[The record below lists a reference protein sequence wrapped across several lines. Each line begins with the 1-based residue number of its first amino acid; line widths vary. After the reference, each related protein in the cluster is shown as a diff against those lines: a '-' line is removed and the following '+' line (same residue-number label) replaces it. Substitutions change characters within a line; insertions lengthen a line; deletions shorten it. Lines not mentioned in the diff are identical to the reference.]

1 MKEKVLAHLGSLMG
15 GLVHNLNT
23 PLMWIMG
30 RAQLIQSRN
39 DKLDGFKDLTEE
51 SLSTLKEK
59 NGKDIHSIQEGA
71 DKIDHILKSLGYKI
85 QMINEGY
92 TSIELRE
99 YLEMELNFL
108 MADMRFK
115 HETKREVNIDS
126 RSCYVRSD
134 YCALSYAFIGIINTI
149 MSSTEKGRSMQVAL
163 DNGTIRI
170 GCPELALSPEV
181 KQEVDNFCCGLKKC
195 ADVAIDGTNGFEV
208 SLWIKDN
215 A

>member
-1 MKEKVLAHLGSLMG
+1 MKEKVLAHIGSLMG

-39 DKLDGFKDLTEE
+39 EKLGGIKDVTEE
-51 SLSTLKEK
+51 ELASLKEK
-59 NGKDIHSIQEGA
+59 NGKDIRSIQEGA

-92 TSIELRE
+92 TSIELKE

-115 HETKREVNIDS
+115 HETKREMNLSS

-134 YCALSYAFIGIINTI
+134 YCALSYAFTGIINTI
-149 MSSTEKGRSMQVAL
+149 MNSTDKGRTMQVAL
-163 DNGTIRI
+163 DDGTIRI
-170 GCPELALSPEV
+170 GCPELSLTPEV
-181 KQEVDNFCCGLKKC
+181 KQEVEDICCGLKER

-208 SLWIKDN
+208 SLWIKDGG
-215 A
+215 

>member
-1 MKEKVLAHLGSLMG
+1 MKEKVLAHIGSLMG
-15 GLVHNLNT
+15 GMVHNLNT

-39 DKLDGFKDLTEE
+39 DKLDGVKALAGED
-51 SLSTLKEK
+51 LSTLKEK
-59 NGKDIHSIQEGA
+59 NGKDINSIQEGA
-71 DKIDHILKSLGYKI
+71 DKIDHILKALGYKI

-92 TSIELRE
+92 TSIELKE

-115 HETKREVNIDS
+115 HETKKEVNLDS

-134 YCALSYAFIGIINTI
+134 YCALSYAFTGIINTI
-149 MSSTEKGRSMQVAL
+149 MSSTDKGRTMQVAL

-170 GCPELALSPEV
+170 GCPELSLSPEV
-181 KQEVDNFCCGLKKC
+181 RQNVESVCCGLKEC
-195 ADVAIDGTNGFEV
+195 ADIAIDGTNGFEV
-208 SLWIKDN
+208 SLWIKDGG
-215 A
+215 

>member
-1 MKEKVLAHLGSLMG
+1 MKEKVLAHIGSLMG

-39 DKLDGFKDLTEE
+39 EKLGEMKDLTEE
-51 SLSTLKEK
+51 DLSMLKEK

-71 DKIDHILKSLGYKI
+71 DKIDQILKALAYKI

-92 TSIELRE
+92 TSIELKE
-99 YLEMELNFL
+99 YLEMEINFL
-108 MADMRFK
+108 MADMHFK
-115 HETKREVNIDS
+115 HETKREVKLDS

-134 YCALSYAFIGIINTI
+134 YCALSYAFTGIINTI
-149 MSSTEKGRSMQVAL
+149 ISSTEKGRTMQVAL

-170 GCPELALSPEV
+170 GCPELGLSPEV
-181 KQEVDNFCCGLKKC
+181 KQEVENICCGIKER
-195 ADVAIDGTNGFEV
+195 ADIAIDGTNGFEV
-208 SLWIKDN
+208 SLWIKDS
-215 A
+215 